1 MSGESSSMDS
11 EVSSL
16 LENDAMCRIYLRHAY
31 QYAQAYSKDPSTQLG
46 AILVQKGSG
55 VIGWGVNALPSG
67 ISDSEDKWTPPQKYQ
82 YIEHAERNVIYKCA
96 ERGICTT
103 GLVMYCPWFACT
115 DCARAIIQSKISAV
129 VGHKQMYDLVNDR
142 WSESVKLGMDMIK
155 EAGIQV
161 KLWDGKIGNNISVRV
176 NGKDFSP

>member
-1 MSGESSSMDS
+1 MPLSGESSSMDS

-16 LENDAMCRIYLRHAY
+16 LENDTMCRIYLRHAY

-67 ISDSEDKWTPPQKYQ
+67 ISDSVDKWTPPQKYQ
-82 YIEHAERNVIYKCA
+82 YIEHAERNEI
-96 ERGICTT
+96 
-103 GLVMYCPWFACT
+103 YCPWFACT

-129 VGHKQMYDLVNDR
+129 VGHKQMYDLVNER
-142 WSESVKLGMDMIK
+142 WSESIKVGMEMIK
-155 EAGIQV
+155 EAGIQI

-176 NGKDFSP
+176 NKKDFSP